1 MTDVMP
7 TMIKQSASY
16 ELRKLLYETLIAD
29 PTLTTRIYSDE
40 RRNDVTAHVYD
51 TVPPKVKP
59 PYVMIGKA
67 AIKVDTAYQSKDG
80 FIDLYMLEIDC
91 FTHYG
96 GKADVAQLQ
105 NDAMAALYTAWA
117 IGDVQFEEDSSFRVG
132 SFEIGVRGEDIS
144 VWGPKEREHNVMT
157 CNIRTIQIV

>member
-1 MTDVMP
+1 MTRMP
-7 TMIKQSASY
+7 MMIKQSASY

-29 PTLTTRIYSDE
+29 TTLTTRVYSDE
-40 RRNDVTAHVYD
+40 RGNAVNAQVYD

-67 AIKVDTAYQSKDG
+67 KINVDSAQSKDG

-96 GKADVAQLQ
+96 GKADVSQLQ

-117 IGDVQFEEDSSFRVG
+117 TGELQFENGSSFRVG
-132 SFEIGVRGEDIS
+132 SFEIGIRGEDIS

-157 CNIRTIQIV
+157 CNIRTLQICV